1 MKAIVPENLRET
13 TPKKTFQPAIYLK
26 FQETGEKMKSF
37 PSFVEYMNSKG
48 KLVEKPETALVP
60 DYEGPEENSPPDS
73 KVPYKTPVANKKP
86 AVGEEG
92 LADLGDEKLKYEPT
106 KGSREEVKKDVMK
119 ESSATMGGKARVDV
133 KGDYKM
139 KVPASPKNGKPYIS
153 KPVNPGEKALGEL
166 GHDEFRYEPDT
177 ESAPK
182 ISGKTENFLN
192 RTKGMSISEFTK
204 YMLEECGC
212 GQVQGDDLPYVTAY
226 TTGKFQPHPPEVIR
240 YISVLANKNDG
251 ILENLVNQMVASG
264 GLGKLLK
271 MIFSNPQSYDELVSM
286 LGDDKE
292 GPERC
297 KSFVGAM
304 NNSYNKFLSDQE
316 GLYESVSS
324 PMGFEDELDDEEE
337 HEDHEGHHDE
347 DDMEDEE
354 EFDDEEADEIDDSD
368 LDMDS
373 EDSEDG
379 EFDDEAEHEERKKLK
394 KKFAHDHLLD
404 AMRNHEHMLKKMR
417 GN

>member
-1 MKAIVPENLRET
+1 
-13 TPKKTFQPAIYLK
+13 
-26 FQETGEKMKSF
+26 MKSF

-48 KLVEKPETALVP
+48 KVVEKPEVALVP
-60 DYEGPEENSPPDS
+60 DYEGPEEGTPPNS

-86 AVGEEG
+86 AAGEEG
-92 LADLGDEKLKYEPT
+92 LGDQGDAKLKYEPT

-119 ESSATMGGKARVDV
+119 ESSGTMGGKARVDV

-139 KVPASPKNGKPYIS
+139 KVPAAPEGGKPYMS
-153 KPVNPGEKALGEL
+153 KSVKPGDKALGEL
-166 GHDEFRYEPDT
+166 GDEEFRYEPDT
-177 ESAPK
+177 KKAPK
-182 ISGKTENFLN
+182 VPTKTENFLS
-192 RTKGMSISEFTK
+192 RTKGMSISEFTR

-212 GQVQGDDLPYVTAY
+212 GQVQGEDLPYVTAY

-292 GPERC
+292 GPDRC

-304 NNSYNKFLSDQE
+304 NNSYSKFLSDQE

-324 PMGFEDELDDEEE
+324 PMGFEDELDDLDDDEEDDE
-337 HEDHEGHHDE
+337 HHHDE
-347 DDMEDEE
+347 EGVEDMDDEG
-354 EFDDEEADEIDDSD
+354 EFDDEEGDDEESDEIDDSD
-368 LDMDS
+368 LDLDD
-373 EDSEDG
+373 EDSEEDH
-379 EFDDEAEHEERKKLK
+379 FDDEGGHEEQKKLK